1 MQIDQMQHS
10 TPIHG
15 EETDIQ
21 KGKEVS
27 LIVFPKKFLNPLSTY
42 RMKGDFHLFADARHI
57 RQHEML
63 KTGISCQNPYKKI
76 SKILVDQSAGVLKL
90 CYTQLDFS
98 ETPWEYVAKRLQS
111 FGDVQMNELSE
122 YIKKYYEQLN
132 SGLKQGEIEQ
142 VVHNIL
148 STLFQV
154 PPDNYRSFG
163 TYQYKYL
170 KGLNQFFISGLV
182 LDIKLVEDLGYSVQY
197 FVDSCMKIGIPEYK
211 IYQLMPRISLQPGC
225 SNVDYYKNVM
235 EFAKPL
241 TKPTEMQDFY
251 LYSPLYP
258 QGLKCDVSFSVTKD
272 HCEAESD
279 ALINFNFYLNYQP
292 SLRNNQ
298 ALMPNKKLK
307 SQNCISQY
315 YELMDYHY
323 SRCGFKKTKLN

>member
-1 MQIDQMQHS
+1 MQIDQLQHS
-10 TPIHG
+10 TPLHG

-21 KGKEVS
+21 KGKEVN

-76 SKILVDQSAGVLKL
+76 SKILLDQSAGVIKL

-132 SGLKQGEIEQ
+132 SGLKQEETEFIP
-142 VVHNIL
+142 I
-148 STLFQV
+148 
-154 PPDNYRSFG
+154 DNYRSFG
-163 TYQYKYL
+163 SYQYKYL
-170 KGLNQFFISGLV
+170 KGLNQFFISGLI

-197 FVDSCMKIGIPEYK
+197 FVESCMKIGIPE
-211 IYQLMPRISLQPGC
+211 ISLQPGC
-225 SNVDYYKNVM
+225 SNADYYKNVM

-241 TKPTEMQDFY
+241 IKPTEEQDFY

-272 HCEAESD
+272 HSEAESD
-279 ALINFNFYLNYQP
+279 TLINFNFYLNYQP

-298 ALMPNKKLK
+298 AIMPNKKLK
-307 SQNCISQY
+307 SQNCISYY

-323 SRCGFKKTKLN
+323 SRCGFKKTKLI